1 MKIRID
7 SCGFEATEALYEHT
21 EQQVKR
27 LGEAFPLNHATV
39 TLAVERD
46 GEPVVEVS
54 IQGEEI
60 DLRFE
65 ERGTDLYG
73 AVPRIVERIEQRL
86 RRSSDSQTIF

>member
-7 SCGFEATEALYEHT
+7 SQGFEVDGTLYEHT

-27 LGEAFPLNHATV
+27 LAERFALSCVNV
-39 TLAVERD
+39 TLSLTSE
-46 GEPVVEVS
+46 GEPLVEIAVR
-54 IQGEEI
+54 GNEI

-65 ERGTDLYG
+65 ERGADMYG

-86 RRSSDSQTIF
+86 LRHRDDHTLF